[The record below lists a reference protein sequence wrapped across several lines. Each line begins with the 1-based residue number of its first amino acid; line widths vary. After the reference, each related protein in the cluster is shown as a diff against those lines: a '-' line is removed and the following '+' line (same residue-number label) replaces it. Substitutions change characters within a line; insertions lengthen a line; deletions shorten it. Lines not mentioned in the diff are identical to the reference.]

1 MADYLEKIKK
11 YAVDLLVCL
20 LLVISVK
27 YLLPLALNIDLTHIN
42 SFDPVF
48 RPLQSLYLSD
58 FYYARLLNHDNVEM
72 DTNIILVN
80 IGEPDRQNI
89 ARQIRLLSKYNPKVL
104 AIDVIFKNLKD
115 SATDVILS
123 NAMSEVPNL
132 VLASEIHVE
141 YKPGSREYTHSES
154 ESAFSRY
161 GISAHVGLIKRIDNK
176 AASFVPVDYSFDPP
190 VYSLPVKIVQLFDS
204 SKAQDIIER
213 KNQSEFIN
221 FRRKIDKYKVFDIN
235 DLQSESNLDAIR
247 NKIVIL
253 GFLGRN
259 LITNSSGDRIHTP
272 LNPVYI
278 GNSIP
283 DMYGAVVIA
292 NIISMILE
300 DNYLNSNIHYPGLIQ
315 ALLVAIATAGGLI
328 ILLLLT
334 LRYPAKQQLARFIGI
349 NAIVLFALL
358 SALALLSIFNYL
370 LFLHDIITG
379 LLLGFIVFEAYA
391 YFFRKRLGMI

>member
-1 MADYLEKIKK
+1 LADNLEKIRK
-11 YAVDLLVCL
+11 YAVDILVCL

-27 YLLPLALNIDLTHIN
+27 YLVPLAVNIDVTHVN
-42 SFDPVF
+42 SFDPIF

-58 FYYARLLNHDNVEM
+58 FYYSRLMNQDNVDM
-72 DTNIILVN
+72 DTNVILVN
-80 IGEPDRQNI
+80 IGEPDRKNI
-89 ARQIRLLSKYNPKVL
+89 ARQLRLISKYNPKVV
-104 AIDVIFKNLKD
+104 AVDVIFKNMKD

-123 NAMSEVPNL
+123 NAMSLVPNL

-141 YKPGSREYTHSES
+141 YKPGSKEYTHSES

-161 GISAHVGLIKRIDNK
+161 GTSAHVGLIKRIDNK

-190 VYSLPVKIVQLFDS
+190 VYSLPVKIVQIFDS
-204 SKAQDIIER
+204 SKASKVIER

-221 FRRKIDKYKVFDIN
+221 FRRKIDKYKVLDIS
-235 DLQSESNLDAIR
+235 DMQPESNLEAIR

-259 LITNSSGDRIHTP
+259 LVTNSSGDRIHTP

-300 DNYLNSNIHYPGLIQ
+300 DNYLNSNVHYPEYIQ
-315 ALLVAIATAGGLI
+315 ALFAAIATAVALI

-334 LRYPAKQQLARFIGI
+334 FRYPAKQQFARFIGI
-349 NAIVLFALL
+349 NLLILLALL
-358 SALALLSIFNYL
+358 SALVLLSFFNYL
-370 LFLHDIITG
+370 LFLHDIITA

-391 YFFRKRLGMI
+391 FLFRKRLGII